1 MGKQKG
7 EKAFL
12 PLWVPTA
19 GSALQVIL
27 LVDGKERRAFRPKQ
41 LWKKIK
47 LKLSFAAQLE

>member
-27 LVDGKERRAFRPKQ
+27 LVDGEGKES
-41 LWKKIK
+41 L
-47 LKLSFAAQLE
+47 